1 MQYPLT
7 PRATHWFRRCLR
19 GLAAAVRQLPKLR
32 GVFHWHGWGNG
43 DTYDFGD
50 GKNELG
56 ADLVQSVL
64 EGSGTHPPCLGK
76 KRYTGPPPP
85 RFMFYRDARFPRM
98 PGWGWSFERIACYCW
113 REATAPADAVPVNCW
128 RKGEAA
134 LYGIVSYESA
144 ALACGFAFECG
155 VLRPLGL
162 AQLTDVRKNLA
173 VQSAGFEPGAP
184 GGEDDGRGV
193 RGRREE
199 TKPKAQNLAFFWS
212 LSFRPNQWD
221 EIAKYVQEVE
231 DQALSSRTEI
241 IAKICS
247 GCERRNATGF
257 DGKGSQEFLGLSGAP
272 QKHRRLNLNAFAVV
286 LNLLLPWVVFSAI
299 CWALSF
305 SLHYK
310 APLVAGGRE
319 IRHASRLVGEVAFLF
334 HRGHVSSCPDR
345 NGMWRVEFQDA
356 HFGRLRLE
364 QHEHLPCCESCRSQ
378 GAAADGRRPRLLLG
392 RKRPR
397 LEESYELQGLG
408 HPSLWARIRWRPM
421 TTGLSA

>member
-1 MQYPLT
+1 MKIVSKACKSRLFGGDANFASLFFQPYPARL
-7 PRATHWFRRCLR
+7 PASCLR
-19 GLAAAVRQLPKLR
+19 AMAQPYNT
-32 GVFHWHGWGNG
+32 F
-43 DTYDFGD
+43 DT
-50 GKNELG
+50 
-56 ADLVQSVL
+56 
-64 EGSGTHPPCLGK
+64 
-76 KRYTGPPPP
+76 
-85 RFMFYRDARFPRM
+85 
-98 PGWGWSFERIACYCW
+98 
-113 REATAPADAVPVNCW
+113 
-128 RKGEAA
+128 
-134 LYGIVSYESA
+134 
-144 ALACGFAFECG
+144 
-155 VLRPLGL
+155 
-162 AQLTDVRKNLA
+162 
-173 VQSAGFEPGAP
+173 
-184 GGEDDGRGV
+184 
-193 RGRREE
+193 
-199 TKPKAQNLAFFWS
+199 
-212 LSFRPNQWD
+212 
-221 EIAKYVQEVE
+221 
-231 DQALSSRTEI
+231 
-241 IAKICS
+241 
-247 GCERRNATGF
+247 ATGF